1 MSIPPQKHAN
11 APPASFPFEPERIS
25 VLPVHPWSATGFHS
39 RVRTERYAH
48 PIGASCIRYR
58 EFGGEWRVSD
68 TAKSQFGQNQ
78 RDSYMGFTSRLNKEQ
93 ADLILYGMNSGSSI
107 KIKCMENQEIRIEN
121 NKYSSDSIFMRAET

>member
-1 MSIPPQKHAN
+1 MRTQSALHAFAIENSVVNGGSLTPQ
-11 APPASFPFEPERIS
+11 
-25 VLPVHPWSATGFHS
+25 
-39 RVRTERYAH
+39 
-48 PIGASCIRYR
+48 
-58 EFGGEWRVSD
+58 
-68 TAKSQFGQNQ
+68 KSQFGQNQ